1 MPKHEGYD
9 TFEGDP
15 ERSQQR
21 IRELVEEACRVLPA
35 RRLNLISY
43 GIAAY
48 IDKEMGQLRCRTEI
62 LANELDSEVMGM
74 QRALRAL
81 GKEFA
86 K

>member
-1 MPKHEGYD
+1 MPQHEGYD

-43 GIAAY
+43 HIAAR
-48 IDKEMGQLRCRTEI
+48 IDSEMGQLRCRTEI
-62 LANELDSEVMGM
+62 LADELNSEVMDM

-81 GKEFA
+81 GKELA